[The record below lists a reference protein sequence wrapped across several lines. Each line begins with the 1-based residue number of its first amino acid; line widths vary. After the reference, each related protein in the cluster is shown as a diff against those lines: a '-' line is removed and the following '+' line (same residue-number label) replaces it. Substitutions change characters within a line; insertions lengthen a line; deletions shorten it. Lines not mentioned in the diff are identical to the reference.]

1 MVIIPQPCVSGST
14 LAAMIGTLERL
25 GRRVGIDGPH
35 HMAEAISL
43 VLWNPTDGQIDV
55 TTPAL
60 SSPLR
65 IEKFA
70 DQVEAAYVSRYKG
83 LPPHAS

>member
-1 MVIIPQPCVSGST
+1 
-14 LAAMIGTLERL
+14 MIGTLERL

-43 VLWNPTDGQIDV
+43 ILWDPATGQIDLN
-55 TTPAL
+55 TPAT
-60 SSPLR
+60 SSPIRL
-65 IEKFA
+65 EKFA
-70 DQVEAAYVSRYKG
+70 EQVENAYVSRYKG